1 MMTVEERTWLIGL
14 INDPP
19 PGSKLAA
26 AKEFGI
32 DLTLLLTTL
41 ELTPTQRLERLGA
54 GQSFVEDLRDAM
66 RNRDE
71 SVQASATGSK

>member
-1 MMTVEERTWLIGL
+1 MTADKREWLIGL

-32 DLTLLLTTL
+32 DLTLLIHQL
-41 ELTPTQRLERLGA
+41 ELTPAERFHELA
-54 GQSFVEDLRDAM
+54 NAQSFLAELRPAGEQV
-66 RNRDE
+66 RR
-71 SVQASATGSK
+71 